1 MVGAIFVLLLFSL
14 GFLTFIFIYKQKF
27 AKDEVEEI
35 YEEVRNPVIMQ
46 VLVPREN
53 DKTPLAAEQMF
64 ASLHGLLGDSKRC
77 EDVIGFEIVS
87 SGDKGIR
94 FFVVSPQH
102 LAKFVEGQVYAQYP
116 NADIKYV
123 QDYTLEK
130 GFNSSYVTTGEVEFV
145 KDYIFPIKTFRDFEV
160 DPLAAITGAIS
171 DLHPGEN
178 AWIQFLIR
186 PVTNFWQ
193 EESKKYI
200 TAIREGKDL
209 DEGFFNKLGKLL
221 QGIGKTLASSED
233 DSAKK
238 EIVRLAPGQEEELS
252 QIENKMLKVGFE
264 FVIRIVTKAEDQIRS
279 EQILRDSVAS
289 FKQFTTAHLNS
300 FSYSLEEREAK
311 QIYTDFV
318 KRKLPE
324 DTIDIMN
331 IEELASVF
339 HMPNISVET
348 PNIAWSRSKKLEPP
362 MNLPTENDYGVSVFA
377 ETDYREHKTKF
388 GIKPEDRRR
397 HFYLL
402 GKTGVGKSTV
412 FKNMFIADVLRG
424 EGACFVDPHGE
435 AVEELLDF
443 IPPERIDDVVY
454 FDPTDIDNPVGFN
467 MLELEDKSQRDLIA
481 DGVVEVFKKQF
492 GDSWGPR
499 LQYILTN
506 AVSTLLEA
514 QNTTLLAVIRILI
527 DNNYRKFVLKQVDDP
542 ILLQFWEEEFAQ
554 MSSNRRLVTEA
565 VAPIQNK
572 VGRFISSAVIRNII
586 GQVKSTINLREI
598 MDEGK
603 ILLVNLAQGK
613 LGEETASLLGGMI
626 ITRLQSTAMERTD
639 QSFEDRRDF
648 YLYVD
653 EFQNFATVSFAK
665 ILSEARKYKLNL
677 TMTNQYIDQLPLE
690 VRQAIFGNVGTLGSF
705 VVSQSDAAILEKE
718 FAPDVTADD
727 LVSLDA
733 HAMYIKLCIDG
744 MTSVPFSA
752 KSLPPR
758 YIPYGLKK
766 EVIEASREKYS
777 VEREVIED
785 KISRWSKQK
794 YSDKGNRSV
803 MRKNKDKDK
812 DKDKD
817 K

>member
-1 MVGAIFVLLLFSL
+1 MVEVILVLLIFSFV
-14 GFLTFIFIYKQKF
+14 FLIFIFLLKNKF
-27 AKDEVEEI
+27 LKEEEEEI
-35 YEEVRNPVIMQ
+35 FEDVRDPVVMQ

-64 ASLHGLLGDSKRC
+64 ASLHGLLGDSKIC
-77 EDVIGFEIVS
+77 ADAISFEIVS
-87 SGDKGIR
+87 TGEGGIR
-94 FFVVSPQH
+94 FFVVSPKQ

-130 GFNSSYVTTGEVEFV
+130 AGNGSFITTGEVEFV

-171 DLHPGEN
+171 DLKINES
-178 AWIQFLIR
+178 AWIQLIVR
-186 PVTNFWQ
+186 PVANYWQ
-193 EESKKYI
+193 AESKRYI
-200 TAIREGKDL
+200 TSVKEGIDL
-209 DEGFFNKLGKLL
+209 DENFGKKLARLFDAVGKSF
-221 QGIGKTLASSED
+221 TTSSD
-233 DSAKK
+233 NVPIKK
-238 EIVRLAPGQEEELS
+238 EVIKLAPGQEEELS
-252 QIENKMLKVGFE
+252 RIEEKMLKVGFE
-264 FVIRIVTKAEDQIRS
+264 FAIRIITKAESNERS

-300 FSYSLEEREAK
+300 FSYSLEEKDAK
-311 QIYTDFV
+311 QIYSEFLS
-318 KRKLPE
+318 RKLGE
-324 DTIDIMN
+324 DVIDIMN
-331 IEELASVF
+331 IEEIASVY

-362 MNLPTENDYGVSVFA
+362 MNLPTENEYGVSVFA
-377 ETDYREHKTKF
+377 NTDYREHKINF
-388 GIKPEDRRR
+388 GLKPEDRRR

-402 GKTGVGKSTV
+402 GKTGVGKSTL

-435 AVEELLDF
+435 AVEELLNF

-454 FDPTDIDNPVGFN
+454 FDPTDINHPVGFN
-467 MLELEDKSQRDLIA
+467 LLELQDKSQRDLIA

-514 QNTTLLAVIRILI
+514 QNTTLLGVIRILT
-527 DNNYRKFVLKQVDDP
+527 DNNYRKFILKQVNDP
-542 ILLQFWEEEFAQ
+542 ILLKFWEEEFAQ
-554 MSSNRRLVTEA
+554 MSSNTRLVTEA

-572 VGRFISSAVIRNII
+572 VGRFISSAVIRNIV
-586 GQVKSTINLREI
+586 GQVKSTIDLREI
-598 MDEGK
+598 MDNRK

-639 QSFEDRRDF
+639 QPFEDRQDF
-648 YLYVD
+648 YLFVD
-653 EFQNFATVSFAK
+653 EFQNFATESFAK

-677 TMTNQYIDQLPLE
+677 TMTNQYIDQLPLT

-705 VVSQSDAAILEKE
+705 VVSQSDASILEKE
-718 FAPDVTADD
+718 FAPDVSADD
-727 LVSLDA
+727 LVSLDS

-758 YIPYGLKK
+758 YTPYGLKDR
-766 EVIEASREKYS
+766 VIEASREKYS
-777 VEREVIED
+777 VDRMVIED
-785 KISRWSKQK
+785 KIMRWSNQK

-803 MRKNKDKDK
+803 MHSNKEEKSK
-812 DKDKD
+812 
-817 K
+817 

>member
-1 MVGAIFVLLLFSL
+1 ME
-14 GFLTFIFIYKQKF
+14 
-27 AKDEVEEI
+27 DEEI
-35 YEEVRNPVIMQ
+35 YEEVRSPVVLQ

-53 DKTPLAAEQMF
+53 DKTPLASEQMF
-64 ASLHGLLGDSKRC
+64 ASLHGLLGSARRGRDIIS
-77 EDVIGFEIVS
+77 FEIVS
-87 SGDKGIR
+87 TGEEGIR
-94 FFVVSPQH
+94 FFVVSPKY
-102 LAKFVEGQVYAQYP
+102 LAKFVEGQIYAQYP
-116 NADIKYV
+116 NANIKYV
-123 QDYTLEK
+123 NDYTLEK
-130 GFNSSYVTTGEVEFV
+130 NSGGPYVTTGEVEFV

-171 DLHPGEN
+171 DLKVNES

-186 PVTNFWQ
+186 PIDNYWQ
-193 EESKKYI
+193 EESKRYI
-200 TAIREGKDL
+200 TAVREGEDL
-209 DEGFFNKLGKLL
+209 EGGFLKKIGKLFEN
-221 QGIGKTLASSED
+221 IGESMNTSSD
-233 DSAKK
+233 DGVKK
-238 EIVRLAPGQEEELS
+238 EIVKLAPGQEEELA

-264 FVIRIVTKAEDQIRS
+264 FIIRIVTKAEDQARS
-279 EQILRDSVAS
+279 EQILRDSIAS

-300 FSYSLEEREAK
+300 FSYSVGERGAK
-311 QIYTDFV
+311 EIYTDFV
-318 KRKLPE
+318 GRKLPE
-324 DTIDIMN
+324 DVIDIMN
-331 IEELASVF
+331 IEELASVY

-362 MNLPTENDYGVSVFA
+362 MNLPVENDYGVSVFA
-377 ETDYREHKTKF
+377 ETDYREHKINF

-412 FKNMFIADVLRG
+412 FKNMFIADILRG

-443 IPPERIDDVVY
+443 IPPERVDDVVY
-454 FDPTDIDNPVGFN
+454 FDPTDVDNPVGFN
-467 MLELEDKSQRDLIA
+467 LLELEDKSQRDLIA

-506 AVSTLLEA
+506 SVATLLEA
-514 QNTTLLAVIRILI
+514 QNTTLLAVIRMLT
-527 DNNYRKFVLKQVDDP
+527 DNNYRKFILKQVDDP
-542 ILLQFWEEEFAQ
+542 ILLKFWEEEFAQ
-554 MSSNRRLVTEA
+554 MSSNNRLVTEA

-598 MDEGK
+598 MDGGK
-603 ILLVNLAQGK
+603 ILLINLAQGK

-626 ITRLQSTAMERTD
+626 ITRLQSTAMERTE
-639 QSFEDRRDF
+639 QPFNERKDF
-648 YLYVD
+648 YLFVD
-653 EFQNFATVSFAK
+653 EFQNFATESFAK

-677 TMTNQYIDQLPLE
+677 TMTNQYIDQLPLT

-752 KSLPPR
+752 KSLAPR
-758 YIPYGLKK
+758 YISYSLKEK
-766 EVIEASREKYS
+766 VIEASRGKYS
-777 VEREVIED
+777 MDRGVIED

-794 YSDKGNRSV
+794 YSDKGNRSLIRSDKKKEDS
-803 MRKNKDKDK
+803 RKKEKEK
-812 DKDKD
+812 
-817 K
+817 

>member
-1 MVGAIFVLLLFSL
+1 MKLF
-14 GFLTFIFIYKQKF
+14 
-27 AKDEVEEI
+27 
-35 YEEVRNPVIMQ
+35 
-46 VLVPREN
+46 EN
-53 DKTPLAAEQMF
+53 
-64 ASLHGLLGDSKRC
+64 
-77 EDVIGFEIVS
+77 
-87 SGDKGIR
+87 
-94 FFVVSPQH
+94 
-102 LAKFVEGQVYAQYP
+102 
-116 NADIKYV
+116 
-123 QDYTLEK
+123 
-130 GFNSSYVTTGEVEFV
+130 
-145 KDYIFPIKTFRDFEV
+145 
-160 DPLAAITGAIS
+160 
-171 DLHPGEN
+171 
-178 AWIQFLIR
+178 
-186 PVTNFWQ
+186 
-193 EESKKYI
+193 
-200 TAIREGKDL
+200 
-209 DEGFFNKLGKLL
+209 
-221 QGIGKTLASSED
+221 IGKALTTSSED
-233 DSAKK
+233 GSSKK
-238 EIVRLAPGQEEELS
+238 EVVRLAPGQEEELT

-264 FVIRIVTKAEDQIRS
+264 FVIRIVTKAEDQVRS

-300 FSYSLEEREAK
+300 FSYSLEERDAK
-311 QIYTDFV
+311 EIYSDYVRRT
-318 KRKLPE
+318 LSE
-324 DTIDIMN
+324 EIIDIMN

-377 ETDYREHKTKF
+377 ETDYREHKTMF

-412 FKNMFIADVLRG
+412 FKNMFIADILRG
-424 EGACFVDPHGE
+424 DGACFVDPHGE

-443 IPPERIDDVVY
+443 IPPERVDDVVY
-454 FDPTDIDNPVGFN
+454 FDPTDVDNPVGFN

-492 GDSWGPR
+492 GHSWGPR

-514 QNTTLLAVIRILI
+514 QNTTLLAVLRILT
-527 DNNYRKFVLKQVDDP
+527 DNNYRKFILKQVDDP
-542 ILLQFWEEEFAQ
+542 ILLKFWEEEFAQ

-572 VGRFISSAVIRNII
+572 VGRFISSAVIRNIV

-598 MDEGK
+598 MDDGK

-639 QSFEDRRDF
+639 QTFDDRRDF

-705 VVSQSDAAILEKE
+705 VVSQSDASILENE
-718 FAPDVTADD
+718 FAPDITADD

-744 MTSVPFSA
+744 MTSIPFSA

-758 YIPYGLKK
+758 YIPYGLKDQ
-766 EVIEASREKYS
+766 VIEASREKFAMD
-777 VEREVIED
+777 REVIED
-785 KISRWSKQK
+785 KISRWSKQQ
-794 YSDKGNRSV
+794 YSDKGNRSI
-803 MRKNKDKDK
+803 MHHNKKDNNNSKSKDEKKKQKDNNKKDKNSKKKNK
-812 DKDKD
+812 
-817 K
+817 